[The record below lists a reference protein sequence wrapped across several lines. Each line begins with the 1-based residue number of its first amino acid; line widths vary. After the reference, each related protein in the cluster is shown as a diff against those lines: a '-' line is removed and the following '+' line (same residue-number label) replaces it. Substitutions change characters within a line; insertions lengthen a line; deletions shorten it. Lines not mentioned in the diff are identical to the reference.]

1 MSVARQ
7 MVEVVVASVL
17 AVAGILL
24 IAPIASASMAQTVGI
39 IIACG
44 YYFSRYPWGSRQ
56 PEGINDRIDALY
68 DRILP
73 F

>member
-1 MSVARQ
+1 MSTARQ
-7 MVEVVVASVL
+7 MVEVVVASAL
-17 AVAGILL
+17 AVVGILL
-24 IAPIASASMAQTVGI
+24 TGLVASDSLTQTVGI

-56 PEGINDRIDALY
+56 PDGINDRIDSFY
-68 DRILP
+68 DRVLP

>member
-1 MSVARQ
+1 

-17 AVAGILL
+17 AIAGILL
-24 IAPIASASMAQTVGI
+24 TLLVAPPLAQTVGI
-39 IIACG
+39 IVACG
-44 YYFSRYPWGSRQ
+44 YYFSRYPWGSRE
-56 PEGINDRIDALY
+56 PEGINDRIDSFY

>member
-1 MSVARQ
+1 MTVARQ

-17 AVAGILL
+17 AIIGILL
-24 IAPIASASMAQTVGI
+24 TGAVSSASMAQTVGI

-56 PEGINDRIDALY
+56 PEGINDRIDSFY
-68 DRILP
+68 DRVLP

>member
-1 MSVARQ
+1 MTVARQ
-7 MVEVVVASVL
+7 MVEVVVATVL
-17 AVAGILL
+17 AIAGILL
-24 IAPIASASMAQTVGI
+24 TGLVASASLAQTVGI

-56 PEGINDRIDALY
+56 PEGINDSIDAFY

>member
-17 AVAGILL
+17 AIAGILL
-24 IAPIASASMAQTVGI
+24 TALIVPSMAQTVGI

-56 PEGINDRIDALY
+56 PEGINDRIDAVY
-68 DRILP
+68 DRVLP